1 MPELCVLLGLT
12 MCVYMHESMCVRL
25 SAAPKL
31 VPGFKLHAASLC
43 RRADP
48 HVPFTTVPPPGF
60 QHFVSL
66 LSVWCQ
72 KRQWGNPIQ
81 TRWTVFFCIYI
92 FFKAVVHPK
101 NEIMFWCA
109 KNSKNKLNQ
118 FI

>member
-1 MPELCVLLGLT
+1 MSFVWCWMPELCVLLGLT
-12 MCVYMHESMCVRL
+12 MCVYMHENMCVRL

-66 LSVWCQ
+66 LSV
-72 KRQWGNPIQ
+72 
-81 TRWTVFFCIYI
+81 
-92 FFKAVVHPK
+92 
-101 NEIMFWCA
+101 
-109 KNSKNKLNQ
+109 
-118 FI
+118 